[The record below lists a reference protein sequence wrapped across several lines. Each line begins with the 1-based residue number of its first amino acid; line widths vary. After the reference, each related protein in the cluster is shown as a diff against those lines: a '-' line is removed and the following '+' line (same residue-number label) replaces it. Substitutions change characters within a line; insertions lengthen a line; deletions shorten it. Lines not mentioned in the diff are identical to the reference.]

1 MNVRSEYVLNSSEN
15 RRFIRSMTSFEIRK
29 LMAEFVL
36 SRLYLFFEY
45 ILTLFVLG
53 SMMTELELKSVDFIL
68 PRITGKSPMLSLRS
82 CSMFSDIESSL
93 SWKYILSPFAFSIP
107 ILRAAPTFK
116 PAGVSM
122 NLYLS
127 SFRYAPSITF
137 FNESISEWRTSTS
150 KFVYFCFLND
160 SKAVLTYS
168 SFFSAGVI
176 TEIKLFIAVAPFFF
190 FQQLI
195 REREP

>member
-1 MNVRSEYVLNSSEN
+1 
-15 RRFIRSMTSFEIRK
+15 
-29 LMAEFVL
+29 
-36 SRLYLFFEY
+36 
-45 ILTLFVLG
+45 
-53 SMMTELELKSVDFIL
+53 
-68 PRITGKSPMLSLRS
+68 
-82 CSMFSDIESSL
+82 
-93 SWKYILSPFAFSIP
+93 
-107 ILRAAPTFK
+107 
-116 PAGVSM
+116 M

-195 REREP
+195 REREPLVLLVFPVEFRLHCLACLIVPFLFFISVFPLIVDV